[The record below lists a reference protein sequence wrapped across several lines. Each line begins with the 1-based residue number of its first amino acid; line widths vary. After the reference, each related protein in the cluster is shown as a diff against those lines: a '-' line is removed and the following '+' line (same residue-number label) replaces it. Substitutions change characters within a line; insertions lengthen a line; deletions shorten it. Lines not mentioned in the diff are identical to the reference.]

1 MNQYGLV
8 GFPLTHSFSKQ
19 YFTEKFEE
27 LHLSETHRYELFE
40 LPNFRDFPALISQ
53 YPDLRGLNVTI
64 PHKQNIQQFLDSIDP
79 AADRIGAVNVIKVA
93 NGKLTGYNSD
103 HYGFKKSL
111 EETLSVFA
119 HKKPKKALVLGNG
132 GAAQAVKVALAD
144 MDIAHLTVS
153 RTPSGV
159 SISYQEAAELL
170 HSHKL
175 IVNTTPLGTFPE
187 THTCPDIPYEKLTP
201 AHILYD
207 LVYNPAETLFL
218 KHGLAKGA
226 TVANGYRMLVL
237 QAERS
242 WEIWNTR

>member
-1 MNQYGLV
+1 MNRYGLI
-8 GFPLTHSFSKQ
+8 GFPLTHSFSKH
-19 YFTEKFEE
+19 YFTEKFER
-27 LHLSETHRYELFE
+27 LHLAETHQYELFE
-40 LPNFRDFPALISQ
+40 LPNFRDFPALMAQ

-64 PHKQNIQQFLDSIDP
+64 PHKQTIQQFLDSIDP
-79 AADRIGAVNVIKVA
+79 AAERIGAVNVIKVTQ
-93 NGKLTGYNSD
+93 GKLIGYNSD

-111 EETLSVFA
+111 EETLLTSS
-119 HKKPKKALVLGNG
+119 HQKPNGALVLGNG

-144 MDIAHLTVS
+144 MGIAYRTVS
-153 RTPSGV
+153 RTPSET
-159 SISYQEAAELL
+159 SISYQEAAELIQ
-170 HSHKL
+170 SHKL

-187 THTCPDIPYEKLTP
+187 THTCPDIPYDQLTS

-242 WEIWNTR
+242 WEIWNT

>member
-1 MNQYGLV
+1 MMNRYGLI
-8 GFPLTHSFSKQ
+8 GFPLTHSFSKH
-19 YFTEKFEE
+19 YFTEKFER
-27 LHLSETHRYELFE
+27 LHLTETHQYELFE
-40 LPNFRDFPALISQ
+40 LPNFRDFPALMAQ

-64 PHKQNIQQFLDSIDP
+64 PHKQTIQQFLDSIDP
-79 AADRIGAVNVIKVA
+79 AAERIGAVNVIKVTQ
-93 NGKLTGYNSD
+93 GKLIGYNSD

-111 EETLSVFA
+111 EETLLTSS
-119 HKKPKKALVLGNG
+119 HQKPESALVLGNG

-144 MDIAHLTVS
+144 MGIAYRTVS
-153 RTPSGV
+153 RTPSET
-159 SISYQEAAELL
+159 SISYPEAAELI

-187 THTCPDIPYEKLTP
+187 THTCPDIPYDKLTS
-201 AHILYD
+201 AHFLYD

-242 WEIWNTR
+242 WEIWNT

>member
-1 MNQYGLV
+1 MNRYGLI
-8 GFPLTHSFSKQ
+8 GFPLTHSFSKH
-19 YFTEKFEE
+19 YFTEKFER
-27 LHLSETHRYELFE
+27 LHLAETHQYELFE
-40 LPNFRDFPALISQ
+40 LPNFRDFPALIAQ

-64 PHKQNIQQFLDSIDP
+64 PHKQTIQQFLDSIDP
-79 AADRIGAVNVIKVA
+79 AAERIGAVNVIKVTQ
-93 NGKLTGYNSD
+93 GKLIGYNSD

-111 EETLSVFA
+111 EETLLTSS
-119 HKKPKKALVLGNG
+119 HQKPNGALVLGNG

-144 MDIAHLTVS
+144 MGIAYRTVS
-153 RTPSGV
+153 RTPSET
-159 SISYQEAAELL
+159 SISYQEAAELIQ
-170 HSHKL
+170 SHKL

-187 THTCPDIPYEKLTP
+187 THTCPDIPYDQLTS

-242 WEIWNTR
+242 WEIWNT